1 VLSRRLASAAV
12 LITSMILLL
21 WADFSIGQSESV
33 GRSGI
38 LLAILCVII
47 STAAADEF
55 YRLWKGTGCHPSW
68 LMMVG
73 AAVMVSMANI
83 PVLWRVYPAACP
95 IGRLGWVLSGIGA
108 AVLIAF
114 VYEMLTYDP
123 QSANE
128 EARRGDVATRIA
140 KSALAFVYIAMLFGF
155 VLSHRQI
162 QDNNHLG
169 VAAIVLVIT
178 TVKLSDS
185 FAYFVGKSIGKRK
198 IAPKLSPNKTV
209 EGAFGAIVGGI
220 AGAALIVFI
229 VSPYLINVTVPK
241 PWWWFLVY
249 GIAVTLA
256 GMVGDLA
263 ESLLKR
269 DAQIKDSSSWLPGL
283 GGVLDVIDSLVFAA
297 PVSFVIWLIG

>member
-1 VLSRRLASAAV
+1 MLGRRLASAAV
-12 LITSMILLL
+12 LITTMILLL
-21 WADFSIGQSESV
+21 WADFSLGESVSV
-33 GRSGI
+33 GRSGV
-38 LLAILCVII
+38 LLAILCIII

-55 YRLWKGTGCHPSW
+55 HRLWKGTGCHPSW
-68 LMMVG
+68 LMMIG
-73 AAVMVSMANI
+73 AAVLVAMSNI
-83 PVLWRVYPAACP
+83 PVLWRVYPAVCP
-95 IGRLGWVLSGIGA
+95 IGKLGWVLSGIGA

-114 VYEMLTYDP
+114 IYEMLVYDP
-123 QSANE
+123 ESANHE
-128 EARRGDVATRIA
+128 SKRGEVAMRIG

-155 VLSHRQI
+155 VLVHRQM
-162 QDNNHLG
+162 QGSNHLG
-169 VAAIVLVIT
+169 VAAIVLVIA

-185 FAYFVGKSIGKRK
+185 FAYFTGKSIGKRK

-209 EGAFGAIVGGI
+209 EGAVGAIVGGI
-220 AGAALIVFI
+220 VGAAIVVFLVAPFI
-229 VSPYLINVTVPK
+229 INVTIPK

-249 GIAVTLA
+249 GFAVTLA

-297 PVSFVIWLIG
+297 PVSFVIWLI

>member
-1 VLSRRLASAAV
+1 MLGRRLASAAV
-12 LITSMILLL
+12 LITTMILLL
-21 WADFSIGQSESV
+21 WADFTLGEAAWF
-33 GRSGI
+33 GRSGL

-47 STAAADEF
+47 STAAGDEF
-55 YRLWKGTGCHPSW
+55 HRLWKGTGCHPSW
-68 LMMVG
+68 LMMLG
-73 AAVMVSMANI
+73 AAAMVSMSNI
-83 PVLWRVYPAACP
+83 PVLWKQYPADCP

-123 QSANE
+123 ESAVSE
-128 EARRGDVATRIA
+128 SKRGEVATRIA
-140 KSALAFVYIAMLFGF
+140 KSSLAFVYIAMLFGF

-162 QDNNHLG
+162 QDSNHLG

-209 EGAFGAIVGGI
+209 EGAVGAIVGGI
-220 AGAALIVFI
+220 VGAAIVVFL
-229 VSPYLINVTVPK
+229 VSPYICCVTVPK
-241 PWWWFLVY
+241 PWWWFLLY
-249 GIAVTLA
+249 GVAVTLA
-256 GMVGDLA
+256 GMFGDLA